1 MGTAMKG
8 HASGEFDELA
18 PYLRGLRA
26 FPPLSRAEEHALA
39 LRARAGDVE
48 AKQKLVRHNLAFVL
62 VIARKQRRGSV
73 RLDDV
78 IQEGNLGL
86 LRAVDKFDPHAGTR
100 FLTYA
105 AWWIRAY
112 IGKYLKEARSTVRPR
127 SGTVAQN
134 DVSLDGSPC
143 EDGEVPSLER
153 VADEA
158 PGPEATYLSAE
169 TTREVRGL
177 LRRARGRIGEL
188 GWDIVHERLLQQ
200 DAPRTLEEIG
210 KRWGLSRERTRQVEV
225 STKLLLRRQLETAEL
240 GTERDAA

>member
-1 MGTAMKG
+1 MKG

-143 EDGEVPSLER
+143 EEGEVPSLER

-188 GWDIVHERLLQQ
+188 GWDIVHDRLLQQ

-240 GTERDAA
+240 GAERDAA

>member
-1 MGTAMKG
+1 MKG

-143 EDGEVPSLER
+143 EEGEVPSLER

-188 GWDIVHERLLQQ
+188 GWDIVRERLEQDSPLTLQELG
-200 DAPRTLEEIG
+200 R
-210 KRWGLSRERTRQVEV
+210 RWGVSRERVRQVEV
-225 STKLLLRRQLETAEL
+225 ATRRLLRRQLEESGVA
-240 GTERDAA
+240 RDAA

>member
-1 MGTAMKG
+1 MTG
-8 HASGEFDELA
+8 HARGEFDELA
-18 PYLRGLRA
+18 PYLRRLRA

-48 AKQKLVRHNLAFVL
+48 AKQKLVQHNLAFVL
-62 VIARKQRRGSV
+62 VIARKQRRGTV

-112 IGKYLKEARSTVRPR
+112 IGKYLKEARSAVRPQ

-134 DVSLDGSPC
+134 DVSLDGATGEDAEIPC
-143 EDGEVPSLER
+143 LDR
-153 VADEA
+153 VADEG
-158 PGPEATYLSAE
+158 PGPEDTYLSAE
-169 TTREVRGL
+169 TAHEVRGV
-177 LRRARGRIGEL
+177 LRGARGRMGEL
-188 GWDIVHERLLQQ
+188 GWDIVRDRLLQQ
-200 DAPRTLEEIG
+200 DSPRTLEEIG
-210 KRWGLSRERTRQVEV
+210 KRWGISRERTRQVEV
-225 STKLLLRRQLETAEL
+225 RVKLLLRRQLATEL
-240 GTERDAA
+240 DEARDAA